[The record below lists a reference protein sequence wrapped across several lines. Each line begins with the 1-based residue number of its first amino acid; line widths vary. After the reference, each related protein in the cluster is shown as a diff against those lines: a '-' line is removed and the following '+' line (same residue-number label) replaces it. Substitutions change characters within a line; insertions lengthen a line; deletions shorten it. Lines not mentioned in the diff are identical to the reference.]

1 MENNVANAI
10 PTTVPT
16 GDTAASGTPT
26 SSSGGRRS
34 ELTAGSKVNPVSR
47 VVKVIPSWAPERW
60 VEVMRNALI
69 VFPSPCSPR
78 AWRASRS
85 WRSRFTRANSE
96 ATKNPVPTVRARP
109 TPTIN
114 QSNHKV
120 HRPSGRAT

>member
-1 MENNVANAI
+1 
-10 PTTVPT
+10 
-16 GDTAASGTPT
+16 
-26 SSSGGRRS
+26 
-34 ELTAGSKVNPVSR
+34 
-47 VVKVIPSWAPERW
+47 
-60 VEVMRNALI
+60 MRNALI

-120 HRPSGRAT
+120 HRPTGRATRPAQAGGGHRSSSVAVEFGREP